1 MNSPSVGQLL
11 ALMLALIMLYLG
23 LTLQVADFKRVWQ
36 RPTAL
41 AAGLTGQLLMLPLLG
56 FVVANWLSL
65 DPLMAVG
72 LMVLVACP
80 GGVSSGL
87 LTHLARG
94 EVALSISLTAVTSV
108 AAMLTLPLVVNLS
121 MHFFLAQS
129 DPVAF
134 DLATMVRSI
143 FLLTTLPV
151 LIGMGLRQ
159 WQPEPV
165 LRLLPAAARLATGL
179 FVLIV
184 LVTFWE
190 QRQTLMTQLPTL
202 GSACVLLN
210 SLVLL
215 GAWVVSRAFGLGAA
229 ERTAVVTECGLQN
242 AALGI
247 YVCVQLLHTPA
258 MSAPSIVY
266 ALLMNGGALAFVYF
280 VRAKSPSA
288 GLTRGPNPLS
298 SP

>member
-143 FLLTTLPV
+143 FLLTTLPARS
-151 LIGMGLRQ
+151 GAASKEYTRG
-159 WQPEPV
+159 QP
-165 LRLLPAAARLATGL
+165 
-179 FVLIV
+179 V
-184 LVTFWE
+184 LVT
-190 QRQTLMTQLPTL
+190 
-202 GSACVLLN
+202 A
-210 SLVLL
+210 
-215 GAWVVSRAFGLGAA
+215 SRM
-229 ERTAVVTECGLQN
+229 R
-242 AALGI
+242 
-247 YVCVQLLHTPA
+247 
-258 MSAPSIVY
+258 MSCA
-266 ALLMNGGALAFVYF
+266 
-280 VRAKSPSA
+280 VRA
-288 GLTRGPNPLS
+288 LTMSSRGYFESGPLIGS
-298 SP
+298 RSIPAST